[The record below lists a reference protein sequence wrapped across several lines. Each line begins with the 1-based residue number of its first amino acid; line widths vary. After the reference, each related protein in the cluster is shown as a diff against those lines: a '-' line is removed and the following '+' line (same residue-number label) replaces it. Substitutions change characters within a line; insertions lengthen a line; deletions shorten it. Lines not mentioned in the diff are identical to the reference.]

1 MITKTLNLDSAYSEL
16 FDEIREKSNG
26 AIDINNVEGFF
37 GNIIEISA
45 LDKKYLR
52 LPLDEPMFEI
62 DANTRKIEVPNE
74 FKSNGLSVQGDHLA
88 ETVYFVIDRYFDY
101 MDLNNTDVSINWKM
115 GAESGKT
122 DRFTMSADVIPG
134 SIVFGWP
141 VNNIVTQK
149 SGALTFAVEFCR
161 KDGQGNVLYDFNTL
175 AASINIKEGLI
186 VSDVEVVNLDNDI
199 LAALANS
206 QFGEGDAAVGPIV
219 WLTGEGHGLVVGFG
233 PEGSAQ
239 LQPYAAEI
247 NLNTGVTEGVPYSI
261 AANLY
266 AQGFVDNG
274 TEVKYMDS
282 VGNNLTPVMATVS
295 KPLVKVEDMSNLDP
309 DKIYLDSN
317 GPGGSRVDPEDLEDA
332 EELWTKAPL
341 DEGLI
346 YYVKLD
352 ENAYEVASEEQIAAW
367 NTDDEV
373 ALYIKLA
380 KIQATEAGTYIIKA
394 QGQKF
399 DNEGRKIGAGMTE
412 STDVV
417 IVPPVQA
424 PSAIAIEKSAP
435 PTIEEEAEN
444 YSFDEETSE
453 NVVFITDEAA
463 GTLTANAVLDT
474 VGALQYVW
482 QKKVGNEN
490 NFSNIAEGDVDY
502 IAYDRFHTVLNSEL
516 PITEEGEYKVLV
528 KHFLNGGYSSQ
539 VASEV
544 FKASKLAGKITS
556 AQILAK
562 KGNSGEFAAPENN
575 AVEYSSADGQ
585 LQGKVT
591 LRISDVVIDG
601 QQGEL
606 SYEWYK
612 QSTVDDQVVLTL
624 VNSGNDYVI
633 SSGEGRFIPVV
644 KNEYNGSIYTYQL
657 SSIFVD
663 DSSNN

>member
-1 MITKTLNLDSAYSEL
+1 MITKTLNLDSAYAEL

-52 LPLDEPMFEI
+52 LPLDEPLFAI
-62 DANTRKIEVPNE
+62 DANSRKITVPDE

-101 MDLNNTDVSINWKM
+101 MDLSNTEVTINWKM
-115 GAESGKT
+115 GTESGKT

-141 VNNIVTQK
+141 VSNIVTQK

-175 AASINIKEGLI
+175 SASINIKEGLI
-186 VSDVEVVNLDNDI
+186 IGDVEVVNLDNDI

-219 WLTGEGHGLVVGFG
+219 WLTGDGHGLVVGFG
-233 PEGSAQ
+233 PEGSVQ

-247 NLNTGVTEGVPYSI
+247 NLNTGVTEGIPYSI

-282 VGNNLTPVMATVS
+282 VGNNLTPVMAAVS

-317 GPGGSRVDPEDLEDA
+317 GPGGSRVDPEDLADA

-346 YYVKLD
+346 YYVKLG
-352 ENAYEVASEEQIAAW
+352 ENAYDVASEEQVNAW

-412 STDVV
+412 STDIVV
-417 IVPPVQA
+417 VPPVQA
-424 PSAIAIEKSAP
+424 PSEIVIEKSAP

-444 YSFDEETSE
+444 YSFDAAISE
-453 NVVFITDEAA
+453 NVVFIGEEDA
-463 GTLTANAVLDT
+463 GSLTANAVLDT

-482 QKKVGNEN
+482 QKKVGNET
-490 NFSNIAEGDVDY
+490 NFSNVAEGDVDY
-502 IAYDRFHTVLNSEL
+502 IAYDRNHTVLNSAL
-516 PITEEGEYKVLV
+516 SITEEGEYKVLV
-528 KHFLNGGYSSQ
+528 KHFLNGEYSSQ
-539 VASEV
+539 VSSEV

-556 AQILAK
+556 AVAQYHRGSDA
-562 KGNSGEFAAPENN
+562 FANVTEN
-575 AVEYSSADGQ
+575 VRYDSSSASMSQ
-585 LQGKVT
+585 RTVT
-591 LRISDVVIDG
+591 LGIKNVEIEG

-606 SYEWYK
+606 SYEWFK
-612 QSTVDDQVVLTL
+612 QEGIDNDSNLVL
-624 VNSGNDYVI
+624 VSSAEEFVI
-633 SSGEGRFIPVV
+633 SSGDGNFIPVV
-644 KNEYNGSIYTYQL
+644 KNNYNGSIYTYIL
-657 SSIFVD
+657 PSVSVD
-663 DSSNN
+663 DIA